1 MMHCLDTW
9 TDFAWQTVAET
20 LATADV
26 HLTPIASEC
35 NISREVVFWLAGSF
49 VFLTTQEIAIK
60 NRTCRAA
67 DIQGVV
73 SCFAVKLT
81 HTIEHMH

>member
-26 HLTPIASEC
+26 HLAPIASEC
-35 NISREVVFWLAGSF
+35 HFSREIVFWLAGSF

-60 NRTCRAA
+60 NQTCCAI

-73 SCFAVKLT
+73 SCFAVILT
-81 HTIEHMH
+81 QTVNHMH